1 MTQIDTLNQILKG
14 WGYSDQIPEKGNE
27 NVLVN
32 SNSEIT
38 SITFTNKN
46 LKGDIPSSISIFTS
60 LETLILN
67 FNQLTGNIQSI
78 DTLTNLQTLEINNN
92 QLSGNIPLLNTL
104 TNLQSLLINNNKLS
118 GNIPSFDT
126 LTNLNTIE
134 INSNL
139 LSGNIPSFDTLT
151 NLQTL
156 EIKYNQLSGN
166 IPSFDTLTN
175 LQTLEISNNQL
186 SGNIPSFDTL
196 TNLQTLEISNN
207 QLSGN
212 IPSFDTL
219 TNLQTLEISNNQLS
233 GNIPSFDTLTNLQTL
248 EISNNNISSLSSNI
262 YNLPNLTTVDLS
274 NNNIIDDIEVFTST
288 KLTSLNLSNNC
299 MTLKGG
305 IALEYKG
312 KSYNFNF
319 KGNCIDST
327 ITDIDIG
334 NNNCLEC
341 SNCGSACIYD
351 INIPDWTNWYITDE
365 LPMTQTVILDTS
377 IFTKEDDIYVIETNN
392 PSVFEY
398 IKEPTFTSILNISP
412 NKGEIS
418 GTIKASVDTTTMP
431 DFISSL
437 YIYISNNDNLYNS
450 KATLNIEEKSTKL
463 EIDITNIKNDLAIL
477 YDNITYTDDDQYA
490 YLFIKVDIP
499 NQPAYSFFS
508 NSVNLPKNNIVP
520 LKSVSYSNFWPYSF
534 NYIYD
539 ETTKSYTKGEPEPI
553 STGPLEIFEGE
564 ITDDNQGYLLYN
576 NINPLPKTLT
586 DDNYNTDPKG
596 LFTKDS
602 YLAISKAEN
611 SIYNS
616 DNESIIISFSGN
628 IQSKSDDN
636 FNNPFSDSFNG
647 NVIPMTFDKGSSN
660 VFLDMAAWG
669 YAKEGVS
676 GKINILNGENSN
688 IENIIYTNP
697 TQINMNIRD
706 VNNSKGDL
714 NINNSSTQGI
724 STFKNYIGE
733 GLSLVEFNIPENPV
747 LTTVTANITGSFSKI
762 YFAGIEETQS
772 LICTRNS
779 DDSYTSLG
787 SINELNNILYRLY
800 QSNKV
805 NITPEEGSY
814 LNSISNTDVILKNMT
829 LIKDGIRQKKPGDFY
844 LIQTDISIP
853 TFDTIPINLIDQN
866 KSKIVI
872 SNIIFKVFDS
882 VAGNGGNMACIY
894 IDKENKGPTINNVVA
909 ISGGGGGSGIYS
921 DSKINADTAIFKGND
936 GLGLYKKNVIEEIND
951 FNKNMNNMN
960 GGSIACYKNTT
971 PYQINT
977 SCLGGCIHTFKSEI
991 KNANKYYTVNP
1002 NTINNGFYPNTKN
1015 DDTIIPPYTNGFS
1028 FISVKSNIVNFNGDT
1043 YNVDSKGLS
1052 INYSISKIGDGGSA
1066 DTKGQEYGPTS
1077 EGWGAK
1083 DNTIKFNNNQ
1093 SIDNWNSNYT
1103 VLYGRGGGGGGGF
1116 GGGSAGSYFYFENNT
1131 SPIQKLSNV
1140 PPGGGGGGNS
1150 FYNTEIYEN
1159 GLSYG
1164 IDNTTLNNNITN
1176 STNKSIPSLLP
1187 QLLHLANPKSINNKT
1202 IDDYNKGDNTSYMYV
1217 FTGAKSDN

>member
-1 MTQIDTLNQILKG
+1 M
-14 WGYSDQIPEKGNE
+14 
-27 NVLVN
+27 
-32 SNSEIT
+32 
-38 SITFTNKN
+38 
-46 LKGDIPSSISIFTS
+46 
-60 LETLILN
+60 
-67 FNQLTGNIQSI
+67 
-78 DTLTNLQTLEINNN
+78 
-92 QLSGNIPLLNTL
+92 
-104 TNLQSLLINNNKLS
+104 
-118 GNIPSFDT
+118 
-126 LTNLNTIE
+126 
-134 INSNL
+134 
-139 LSGNIPSFDTLT
+139 
-151 NLQTL
+151 
-156 EIKYNQLSGN
+156 
-166 IPSFDTLTN
+166 
-175 LQTLEISNNQL
+175 
-186 SGNIPSFDTL
+186 
-196 TNLQTLEISNN
+196 
-207 QLSGN
+207 
-212 IPSFDTL
+212 
-219 TNLQTLEISNNQLS
+219 
-233 GNIPSFDTLTNLQTL
+233 
-248 EISNNNISSLSSNI
+248 
-262 YNLPNLTTVDLS
+262 DLS

-305 IALEYKG
+305 IAQEYKG

-341 SNCGSACIYD
+341 SNCGSACIND
-351 INIPDWTNWYITDE
+351 INIPDWTNWYIKDE

-412 NKGEIS
+412 NKAEIS
-418 GTIKASVDTTTMP
+418 GTIKASVDTKTMP

-437 YIYISNNDNLYNS
+437 YIYISNNDNLNNS

-564 ITDDNQGYLLYN
+564 ISDDNQGYLLYN
-576 NINPLPKTLT
+576 DINPLPKTLT

-611 SIYNS
+611 SIYDN

-647 NVIPMTFDKGSSN
+647 NIIPMTFDKGSSS
-660 VFLDMAAWG
+660 VFLDIAAWG

-733 GLSLVEFNIPENPV
+733 GLSLVEFNIPENPE
-747 LTTVTANITGSFSKI
+747 LTTVTANIQGSFSKI
-762 YFAGIEETQS
+762 YFAGIKETQS
-772 LICTRNS
+772 LLCTKSN
-779 DDSYTSLG
+779 DSYTSLG
-787 SINELNNILYRLY
+787 PITELNNILDLLY
-800 QSNKV
+800 LSKKV
-805 NITPEEGSY
+805 NITSEEVSY
-814 LNSISNTDVILKNMT
+814 ANSISDADVILDSMT
-829 LIKDGIRQKKPGDFY
+829 SIKDGKRQKKPGDFY

-853 TFDTIPINLIDQN
+853 TFDTIPINLVDQN
-866 KSKIVI
+866 KSYILI
-872 SNIIFKVFDS
+872 LNIIVSTSDS

-894 IDKENKGPTINNVVA
+894 IDKENKGPDINNVVA

-921 DSKINADTAIFKGND
+921 NPKIKAETTIFKGND
-936 GLGLYKKNVIEEIND
+936 GLGLYQKNVV
-951 FNKNMNNMN
+951 KNITSFEKDMNNMN

-991 KNANKYYTVNP
+991 KDAGNYYTVNQ
-1002 NTINNGFYPNTKN
+1002 NSINNGFYPNTKN

-1028 FISVKSNIVNFNGDT
+1028 FISVKSNIVKFNGET

-1052 INYSISKIGDGGSA
+1052 VNYSITKIGDGGSA
-1066 DTKGQEYGPTS
+1066 DTNGQEYGPTE

-1083 DNTIKFNNNQ
+1083 GNTINFSNKR
-1093 SIDNWNSNYT
+1093 SINNWNSNYT

-1116 GGGSAGSYFYFENNT
+1116 GGGSAGSYFYFEKGSSTKQN
-1131 SPIQKLSNV
+1131 LSNV

-1159 GLSYG
+1159 GVSYG
-1164 IDNTTLNNNITN
+1164 IDNSTLNNNITN

-1187 QLLHLANPKSINNKT
+1187 QLLHLANPKGINNKT
-1202 IDDYNKGDNTSYMYV
+1202 IDDYNKGDNNSYMYV
-1217 FTGAKSDN
+1217 FTGL